1 MGGMEQALIQRA
13 NIPFR
18 GVHTGKVRG
27 ANPLKLSRSGLNM
40 ARGVWESR
48 ALLRNFRP
56 DACFVTGGYVCAPVV
71 LACSLTRTPVLIYLP
86 DMSPGWMIRWMSKIA
101 AKVAVTFPEAAAAF
115 GGVAPQ
121 GKAVVTGYPVR
132 QELLD
137 YARDRRGA
145 RIMLAQRLQ
154 RPLADELP
162 LTLVWGGSQGSRSI
176 NQATWAML
184 PQILPHGHVL
194 HVVGERDW
202 PLYTGQALGLPS
214 ELEQRYHPA
223 AYLHDEM
230 ALALAAADVSVARA
244 GASTLGEF
252 PAVRLPSI
260 LIPLLSVNQNENAE
274 ALVKRG
280 AALVVADDEVKV
292 KLAPTLTA
300 LLADTARRRAMEDAL
315 EQLAQPHAALR
326 IGEEI
331 VGLTG
336 M

>member
-1 MGGMEQALIQRA
+1 MEQALVERA
-13 NIPFR
+13 GIPFR

-27 ANPLKLSRSGLNM
+27 ANPIRLARTALHMG
-40 ARGVWESR
+40 RGVQESH

-137 YARDRRGA
+137 YARDRKAA
-145 RIMLAQRLQ
+145 RVGLAQRLQ

-184 PQILPHGHVL
+184 PQALPHGHLL

-202 PLYTGQALGLPS
+202 SLYLEQALGLPP
-214 ELEQRYHPA
+214 ELERRYHPV

-252 PAVRLPSI
+252 PVARLPSI
-260 LIPLLSVNQNENAE
+260 LIPLLSVNQHENAE
-274 ALVKRG
+274 VLAKHG
-280 AALVVADDEVKV
+280 AAIVVADAEVQV
-292 KLAPTLTA
+292 KLAPTLIA
-300 LLADTARRRAMEDAL
+300 LLTDEPKRRAMEDAL

-331 VGLTG
+331 VGLTE